1 MSDNR
6 QPFDWSE
13 VAIAMDRGLR
23 VFADFSK
30 PILIA
35 HAADTMSITNLLFL
49 VSVGENE
56 ARVNDLV
63 KRGHY
68 VGSNA
73 SYALKS
79 LQDGGFIERRQDPS
93 DKRNAIVIC
102 TDRGRALVV
111 AIKEACAAKGVA
123 PRDVI
128 KSLKT
133 FEDHCMKLPVT

>member
-13 VAIAMDRGLR
+13 VAIAMDRSLR

-35 HAADTMSITNLLFL
+35 HSAENMSISNLLFL
-49 VSVGENE
+49 VSVGEHE

-68 VGSNA
+68 IGSNA

-79 LQDGGFIERRQDPS
+79 LQSGGFIERRQDLN
-93 DKRNAIVIC
+93 DKRNAIIVC
-102 TDRGRALVV
+102 TDRGRSLVGS
-111 AIKEACAAKGVA
+111 IKKACASKGVS
-123 PRDVI
+123 PRDII
-128 KSLKT
+128 KSLKM
-133 FEDHCMKLPVT
+133 FDEHCMKLPVI